1 MSHRTTGKVEL
12 GTPTLFRATV
22 EQQTGWIVNQQEVGV
37 YVLTENGRD
46 YVSMSNICTHL
57 GCRVRWIED
66 QGRFFCPCHN
76 GVFDAQGSVLPAPPD
91 RLTAM
96 RSKWRGTSSTFEE
109 FRMATRLATWLDDRI
124 HWRGVWQAV
133 FLRKVPKVNWLY
145 TLGSATLFVAL
156 NQAVT
161 GILLTLYY
169 VPTPDH
175 AYDSVQFITQEVT
188 AGWLIRGLHHWG
200 ASAMVVLCVLH
211 MQRVIFHGAY
221 KFPREVTWWTGVIL
235 LVVVIG
241 FGFTGYL
248 LPWDQKAYWATTVG
262 TRIAGVTPVIGDAL
276 LRAGGRG
283 YRRSL
288 ARLRIHV
295 WVLPALLLIGFHMYR

>member
-1 MSHRTTGKVEL
+1 
-12 GTPTLFRATV
+12 
-22 EQQTGWIVNQQEVGV
+22 
-37 YVLTENGRD
+37 
-46 YVSMSNICTHL
+46 
-57 GCRVRWIED
+57 
-66 QGRFFCPCHN
+66 
-76 GVFDAQGSVLPAPPD
+76 
-91 RLTAM
+91 
-96 RSKWRGTSSTFEE
+96 
-109 FRMATRLATWLDDRI
+109 MATRLANWLDERI
-124 HWRGVWQAV
+124 HWQGVWQAI
-133 FLRKVPKVNWLY
+133 FLRKVPKVNWFY

-161 GILLTLYY
+161 GILLTIYY

-200 ASAMVVLCVLH
+200 ASAMVVLCILH
-211 MQRVIFHGAY
+211 MLRVIFHGAY

-248 LPWDQKAYWATTVG
+248 LPWDQKAFWATTVG

-276 LRAGGRG
+276 LRLLRGGEELTAVT
-283 YRRSL
+283 L
-288 ARLRIHV
+288 ARFYGIHV
-295 WVLPALLLIGFHMYR
+295 WVLPASLLLLIGFHMYLVIRIGISAVPKRGE